1 MTSET
6 DNECYEC
13 SDYENNPC
21 YIEHPTCEGC
31 KYNQP
36 NQLAHM
42 DVGGCL
48 YYVSDDE
55 SLVEADKFGQKTDSD
70 SESNSESNSESKNKE
85 EDNNSDIDADNESTV
100 SDNETKDSVKDLIK
114 KSKPIKRKISEIL
127 DDNSETNIIKK
138 FR

>member
-1 MTSET
+1 MSSET

-13 SDYENNPC
+13 GDYDNNLC
-21 YIEHPTCEGC
+21 YVQHPTCEGC
-31 KYNQP
+31 KYNEP

-48 YYVSDDE
+48 YCPSEDE
-55 SLVEADKFGQKTDSD
+55 SLIEADKFGQKTDSE
-70 SESNSESNSESKNKE
+70 SEDN
-85 EDNNSDIDADNESTV
+85 EDNNDSNIDTDNKTNDSTK
-100 SDNETKDSVKDLIK
+100 SSI
-114 KSKPIKRKISEIL
+114 SKPIKRKISEIL